1 MLTLINALV
10 DSSNVV
16 RRMSITLS
24 VFCKYHFWKMNQK
37 SKLGTD
43 NNGDQRNGTGEHNG
57 AYGAMSPTWA

>member
-1 MLTLINALV
+1 
-10 DSSNVV
+10 
-16 RRMSITLS
+16 
-24 VFCKYHFWKMNQK
+24 MNQK